1 MHVLLFEINLEN
13 NWTESL
19 VEYNCAL
26 KQVIS
31 WTEECLCIVFRMVL
45 KRKIFEIFAFL
56 RKNVKQT
63 NIYRLQKQKTTKI
76 NIKFEDK
83 SPKS

>member
-1 MHVLLFEINLEN
+1 MHVLLLKINLEN

-45 KRKIFEIFAFL
+45 KRKIFEILAFI

-63 NIYRLQKQKTTKI
+63 NIYRLQK
-76 NIKFEDK
+76 
-83 SPKS
+83 